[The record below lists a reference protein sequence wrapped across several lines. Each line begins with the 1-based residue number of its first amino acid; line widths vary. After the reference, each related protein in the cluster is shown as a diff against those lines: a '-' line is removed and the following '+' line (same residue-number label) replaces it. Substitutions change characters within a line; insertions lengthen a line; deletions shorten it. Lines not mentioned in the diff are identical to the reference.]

1 MAAAN
6 RKNESVLFL
15 DTNVKAV
22 KLLAMDLVRFG
33 KSYETLNGKFE
44 TNLKMADSSC
54 SAFQTQSIAHQKE
67 QNLKSKKNQ
76 KEESKDDA
84 DAWTAADDLCLKNL
98 SQMRE
103 CEENMMMYQDE
114 KVALLQA
121 HIGSLEAYICK
132 MTSDLD
138 EFKQLLQ
145 PNMISLPFPDRKY
158 K

>member
-1 MAAAN
+1 MSKAN
-6 RKNESVLFL
+6 TKNESVLYL
-15 DTNVKAV
+15 DANVKAV
-22 KLLAMDLVRFG
+22 KLLSLDLVRFG

-54 SAFQTQSIAHQKE
+54 SAFQTQSIAHQKD
-67 QNLKSKKNQ
+67 QNSKSTESKSK
-76 KEESKDDA
+76 EA
-84 DAWTAADDLCLKNL
+84 DNAWTAADDLCLKNL
-98 SQMRE
+98 MQMRE